1 MGREVPESLGQA
13 PRPPLHQHPQQQV
26 RRRFQEE
33 EHDRGQAGKVSYHV
47 IMRSMEFCGRTT
59 PYIIGSDWMH
69 LIIGLGHVKMW
80 SFWVVR
86 ATNSSAAVV

>member
-33 EHDRGQAGKVSYHV
+33 KHDRGQAGKVSYHV

-59 PYIIGSDWMH
+59 LYIGSDWMN
-69 LIIGLGHVKMW
+69 LIIGLGHVN
-80 SFWVVR
+80 VVLSGGMPSML
-86 ATNSSAAVV
+86 N